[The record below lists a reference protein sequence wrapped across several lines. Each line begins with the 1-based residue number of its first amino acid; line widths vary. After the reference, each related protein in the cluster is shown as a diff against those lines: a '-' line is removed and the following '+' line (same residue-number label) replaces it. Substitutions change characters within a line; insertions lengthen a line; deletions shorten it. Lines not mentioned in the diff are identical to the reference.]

1 MDTQTLLALLLVL
14 AAALYMGRRAWRTL
28 RAGAGGGSG
37 TGKAQGGD
45 GCGPSCGC
53 H

>member
-1 MDTQTLLALLLVL
+1 MDAQTIIALLVVL

-28 RAGAGGGSG
+28 RAGAGA
-37 TGKAQGGD
+37 GKEGD
-45 GCGPSCGC
+45 GCGGPSCGC